1 MLRIPSYSKNDLQGF
16 FTYFIE
22 QSQFQLSIE
31 LKPLKGRFQ
40 RLASDIYLVKV
51 KRTFSQQRRFL
62 SQDKNLFFQS
72 EEFILNMK
80 IVLNE
85 LIKCILIT
93 SFVVFQALSF
103 LMTLTMYCMLCNFP
117 DVVFRFLIYELYE
130 LQWLK
135 MMLCKTNKLHCCR
148 KKDAIHWPNAYLA
161 RTTHAIMYSK

>member
-1 MLRIPSYSKNDLQGF
+1 MYLISKVGNLYTWTLLTVLLFRPKIQIRVDRRQKTFDIGCCIPSYSKNDMQDLQGF
-16 FTYFIE
+16 FTLCFIE

-62 SQDKNLFFQS
+62 SQDKNLFFS
-72 EEFILNMK
+72 NPKNLRLLNMK
-80 IVLNE
+80 MVLNE

-103 LMTLTMYCMLCNFP
+103 LMTLTMYAM
-117 DVVFRFLIYELYE
+117 
-130 LQWLK
+130 
-135 MMLCKTNKLHCCR
+135 
-148 KKDAIHWPNAYLA
+148 
-161 RTTHAIMYSK
+161 